1 MFIFVILHY
10 QAFDETV
17 SETMHIIDDLS
28 GNNRVVIVDNASP
41 NGSGERLAT
50 FFSNRNDVD
59 VILNNLNTGYANGN
73 NLGIRYALEN
83 YSPDFIIIA
92 NNDIEFKQ
100 NNFSELVRESF
111 NERNFDILG
120 PDIFVPE
127 TGIHQNPK
135 QTLPYTVEQV
145 REINRHSISLLNQ
158 NKLLFSLRANLK
170 RIGKLRRWV
179 LQKRENTNNIQM
191 EAIQLNIVLH
201 GSLVVFSKQFFN
213 KITVPFDEKTF
224 FYFEMEI
231 LDRRMRELNMISKY
245 DPRVSVYHHQNT
257 STRQSF
263 KSAHAQQKFQ
273 LVNMIKSTQRFIDL
287 FRE

>member
-1 MFIFVILHY
+1 MFVFIILHY
-10 QAFDETV
+10 QSFDETV
-17 SETMHIIDDLS
+17 SETMHIIDDLH
-28 GNNRVVIVDNASP
+28 GNNRVVIIDNASP
-41 NGSGERLAT
+41 NGSGEKLST
-50 FFSNRNDVD
+50 FFLNINNVD
-59 VILNNLNTGYANGN
+59 VVLNDLNAGYANGN

-83 YSPDFIIIA
+83 YSPDFIILA

-100 NNFSELVRESF
+100 NNFSELIRKSF
-111 NERNFDILG
+111 NEKAFDILG

-135 QTLPYTVEQV
+135 QMRPYTLEQV
-145 REINRHSISLLNQ
+145 REINSHSTSLLNQ

-170 RIGKLRRWV
+170 RIGKLRKWV
-179 LQKRENTNNIQM
+179 LQKREDTNKVQM
-191 EAIQLNIVLH
+191 KTIQLNIVLH

-231 LDRRMRELNMISKY
+231 LDKRMRDLNMISKY
-245 DPRVSVYHHQNT
+245 DPRLSVFHHQNT